1 MPPEAS
7 FALPTPT
14 ILAILGVE
22 GPERDLFIEEVTG
35 IDLAGR
41 EKADDG
47 STARVFKGKAD
58 GRDLWLVDCP
68 SLSLADA
75 AFTDAVQAALA
86 KDSSPA
92 QRTIG
97 GVIYLHDITDI
108 NVKEHAT
115 KNLSLFKKLLGP
127 ESQDNIMIVTTLW
140 DMLRTA
146 DDGKRTEAE
155 LKAAYGNASSSAT
168 VNVRRIQD
176 SSNDESIYVSIVREF
191 IAVATIST
199 SIDGNQFAKM
209 SLQDLVN
216 IIAGKDRELADLRAK
231 FQASVTTH
239 AMELEK
245 AVTEK
250 LHVAKELDQARKA
263 EQEVIQLKDELQRHE
278 MDRETKI
285 NILERQF
292 DAEKRELNNKLQK
305 LDVER
310 LDLARHQEELYRT
323 LARDLACQPLG
334 SNGITPLHL
343 AARRGQTELVR
354 PLVEAGVPLEAKMQ
368 YIDVST
374 DRSYGTALH
383 WASIE
388 GHLAAAKALLDA
400 GAQKETLN
408 AWRRT
413 PLHCA
418 ARFGHLEVVKLLVS
432 RNANKEARRDTN
444 ETPLHFAVE
453 ENRYSVVE
461 FLIDAKADINARG
474 DRGTPLQFA
483 YAKGHYQIAQL
494 LVSRGG
500 RK

>member
-1 MPPEAS
+1 
-7 FALPTPT
+7 PTPT

-22 GPERDLFIEEVTG
+22 GLERDLFIEEVTG

-41 EKADDG
+41 DTADGG

-68 SLSLADA
+68 SLSMADA
-75 AFTDAVQAALA
+75 GFTNAVQAALA
-86 KDSSPA
+86 KESTPA

-97 GVIYLHDITDI
+97 GVIYLHDITDKKA
-108 NVKEHAT
+108 KEYAT
-115 KNLSLFKKLLGP
+115 RNLSLFKKLLGP

-140 DMLRTA
+140 DMLRTT
-146 DDGKRTEAE
+146 DEGTRTEAE

-168 VNVRRIQD
+168 VTVRRIQD

-191 IAVATIST
+191 IAVVTIST
-199 SIDGNQFAKM
+199 GIDGNQFAKM

-216 IIAGKDRELADLRAK
+216 IIASKDSELVDLKAK
-231 FQASVTTH
+231 FQASSATH

-250 LHVAKELDQARKA
+250 LRVAKELDQARKA
-263 EQEVIQLKDELQRHE
+263 EKEVIQLKGELQKHKT
-278 MDRETKI
+278 DHETKI
-285 NILERQF
+285 DNLERQF
-292 DAEKRELNNKLQK
+292 DAEKRDLNNKLQK
-305 LDVER
+305 SEVER
-310 LDLARHQEELYRT
+310 LDLARRQEELYRT
-323 LARDLACQPLG
+323 LARDLASQTLG
-334 SNGITPLHL
+334 TTGITPLHL
-343 AARRGQTELVR
+343 AARRGQTD
-354 PLVEAGVPLEAKMQ
+354 LEA
-368 YIDVST
+368 
-374 DRSYGTALH
+374 
-383 WASIE
+383 
-388 GHLAAAKALLDA
+388 
-400 GAQKETLN
+400 LN

-500 RK
+500 KK